1 MRMVVNHWLPVWCE
15 WSDLKPASCLLGCT
29 SILQHSV
36 MTAECSGISRFGHHV
51 AGNCQFWIAN
61 FFSGPISGR
70 LHFREPCLH
79 VLCQFCALFSIY
91 MATRVDK
98 HCALLLPQLPLIQ
111 FSWRKYQGFQW
122 KKFIFFFRSAHN
134 LFWVWRRYIQI
145 ENWFLNRSPKSWK

>member
-1 MRMVVNHWLPVWCE
+1 MKCEWLWTTGSPCGVNGPIWSLLPV
-15 WSDLKPASCLLGCT
+15 CLAALLSYNT
-29 SILQHSV
+29 PWWQQ
-36 MTAECSGISRFGHHV
+36 CSGISRFGHHV

-122 KKFIFFFRSAHN
+122 KKFIFFF
-134 LFWVWRRYIQI
+134 VRRTIYF
-145 ENWFLNRSPKSWK
+145 EFGGDTYK